1 MRSQTGG
8 TVRRGLEEQCQDCAA
23 QRQSS
28 AESQQHRPRC
38 FKTKVEELKTVK
50 VVHRSLR
57 KTEGEK
63 EEHCKI
69 KKK

>member
-8 TVRRGLEEQCQDCAA
+8 TLPRGLGEHHQDRAA
-23 QRQSS
+23 QGQSS
-28 AESQQHRPRC
+28 VESQQHRLRC

-50 VVHRSLR
+50 VVHHSLR